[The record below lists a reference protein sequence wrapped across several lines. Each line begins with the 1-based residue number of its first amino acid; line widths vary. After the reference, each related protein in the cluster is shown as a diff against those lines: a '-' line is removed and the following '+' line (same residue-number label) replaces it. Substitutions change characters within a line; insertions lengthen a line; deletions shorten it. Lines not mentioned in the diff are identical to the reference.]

1 MSEKIDI
8 FFILINYYVFMEFI
22 QQNDEYDN
30 IYNLRING
38 LLPKISID
46 NDAYDYTYG
55 LTEQQILQLD
65 MFDKK
70 YQEDVSA
77 ASEPRIP
84 GRYHRSRP
92 SRYPTTNEL
101 NKMMD
106 LAITSKEETKIIQAH
121 LENLNKNGTTEESA
135 QSISLLLK
143 EKRGVESEIISFVKQ
158 SEEIDISE
166 IQYLAADS
174 YGKAA
179 FAAYVL
185 GRFED
190 AVNYQSKA
198 LKFNSTSENRFILS
212 KYQVRNNNIKEAID
226 NLDKSINDK
235 PIYAIAAFKELDLIN
250 EPEVIKLIAQKNDAI
265 DHKIKQLTEKWKTVE
280 STKAS
285 EVIKELTKLS
295 KKSYEIKI
303 TDFNK
308 YEKEGDTINTGVTE
322 LEVKIDA
329 YINDVKQITYCT
341 FDADKIQKIIKELQ
355 LAKDLPIEK
364 MLEIFNRIKK
374 QVDADKLQVGSK
386 YSGGIVF
393 YINESG
399 KHGLMCAEFDF
410 GIALW
415 GARGEIGASGKGLA
429 NGGGISNTKKIVE
442 LASWYIEK
450 SWFNTTK
457 TPVPTAARLC
467 LESNHNGFSD
477 WYLPTEKEL
486 ELMYKTLK
494 IKNIGNLKSDFYWSS
509 QESDAN
515 SAFSVPFIEAD
526 DIINVPYFR
535 EDLACVRA
543 VRIF

>member
-1 MSEKIDI
+1 
-8 FFILINYYVFMEFI
+8 
-22 QQNDEYDN
+22 
-30 IYNLRING
+30 
-38 LLPKISID
+38 
-46 NDAYDYTYG
+46 
-55 LTEQQILQLD
+55 
-65 MFDKK
+65 
-70 YQEDVSA
+70 
-77 ASEPRIP
+77 
-84 GRYHRSRP
+84 
-92 SRYPTTNEL
+92 
-101 NKMMD
+101 
-106 LAITSKEETKIIQAH
+106 LAIAT
-121 LENLNKNGTTEESA
+121 
-135 QSISLLLK
+135 
-143 EKRGVESEIISFVKQ
+143 
-158 SEEIDISE
+158 
-166 IQYLAADS
+166 
-174 YGKAA
+174 
-179 FAAYVL
+179 
-185 GRFED
+185 
-190 AVNYQSKA
+190 
-198 LKFNSTSENRFILS
+198 
-212 KYQVRNNNIKEAID
+212 
-226 NLDKSINDK
+226 
-235 PIYAIAAFKELDLIN
+235 FKEIDLIN

-308 YEKEGDTINTGVTE
+308 YEKEGDTINTGVTD
-322 LEVKIDA
+322 LEAKIDA
-329 YINDVKQITYCT
+329 YIIDVKQITYCT

-450 SWFNTTK
+450 SWFNTSK